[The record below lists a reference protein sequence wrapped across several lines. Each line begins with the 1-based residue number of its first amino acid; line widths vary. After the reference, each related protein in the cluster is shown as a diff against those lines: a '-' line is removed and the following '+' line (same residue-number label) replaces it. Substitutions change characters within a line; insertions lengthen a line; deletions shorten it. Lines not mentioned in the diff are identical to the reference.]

1 MTHGFILPWPQYE
14 SYAECIIIVAEMGAP
29 RAARGDSV
37 SLENRYL
44 QDAFC
49 YVVRSSAIVN
59 ADSQVNS
66 TAHNETQGK
75 VCPSVSEP
83 RILLNAVMSL
93 SAKEQVSE
101 DGIIQTSQVSS
112 LT

>member
-1 MTHGFILPWPQYE
+1 MAS
-14 SYAECIIIVAEMGAP
+14 SYLGRSADLTRNASSSSP
-29 RAARGDSV
+29 RWGPLVLLGGDSV
-37 SLENRYL
+37 SPENRYL